1 MNTWVRRSL
10 NVGALT
16 AGALLAS
23 GAAGAA
29 AQAGPSMTS
38 TDNVGIGNG
47 TQLLLPVQA
56 PINICGNAVAV
67 AGVAGAGCEGG
78 SAASLDPEWGYDH
91 YRRHSGGGPTMTS
104 NGNVGILNGTQVYA
118 PVQVPINACG
128 NAVGVL
134 GVAGA
139 GCDGGADAEI
149 GGDRPEQHYGKG
161 KGKGHGKG
169 KGNGHGKGYGGYEEA
184 GHPEAEAAAGSS
196 GGGGGTMLT
205 SGNLG
210 VLNGTQALVPVQIPI
225 NICGNAIAVL
235 GSAEAGCQGGATAT
249 AAG

>member
-91 YRRHSGGGPTMTS
+91 YRRHSGGGPAAMPAASLRSDATTS
-104 NGNVGILNGTQVYA
+104 TDRNVGILNGTQVYA

-139 GCDGGADAEI
+139 GCEGGAEAEL
-149 GGDRPEQHYGKG
+149 GGDRPEKHYGKGKGKG

-169 KGNGHGKGYGGYEEA
+169 HGGYEEA
-184 GHPEAEAAAGSS
+184 EHPDAEAVAASS
-196 GGGGGTMLT
+196 GDATMIT
-205 SGNLG
+205 SGNVG
-210 VLNGTQALVPVQIPI
+210 VLNGTQALVPVQVPI
-225 NICGNAIAVL
+225 NVCGNAISVL
-235 GSAEAGCQGGATAT
+235 GVAHAGCED
-249 AAG
+249 

>member
-23 GAAGAA
+23 GAAAGA
-29 AQAGPSMTS
+29 AQAGPGMTS

-67 AGVAGAGCEGG
+67 AGVAGAGCQGG

-91 YRRHSGGGPTMTS
+91 FRRHSGPGLAT
-104 NGNVGILNGTQVYA
+104 NDNVGLLNGTQVYA

-128 NAVGVL
+128 NAVAVA

-139 GCDGGADAEI
+139 GCQGGADAALD
-149 GGDRPEQHYGKG
+149 GDRPGKHHGKGKGKG
-161 KGKGHGKG
+161 KGKGHG
-169 KGNGHGKGYGGYEEA
+169 GYEDAEQPEA
-184 GHPEAEAAAGSS
+184 GAVASS
-196 GGGGGTMLT
+196 GGDATAMSAASHHSDATIT

-225 NICGNAIAVL
+225 NICGNAVSLL
-235 GSAEAGCQGGATAT
+235 GVAGAGC
-249 AAG
+249 

>member
-67 AGVAGAGCEGG
+67 AGVASADCEGG

-91 YRRHSGGGPTMTS
+91 YRRHSGGGPTMIS
-104 NGNVGILNGTQVYA
+104 NDNVGILNGTQVYA

-139 GCDGGADAEI
+139 GCEGGAEAELDD
-149 GGDRPEQHYGKG
+149 DRHRE
-161 KGKGHGKG
+161 GKGHGKG
-169 KGNGHGKGYGGYEEA
+169 KGNGGYEEA
-184 GHPEAEAAAGSS
+184 ERPKAEAVAASS
-196 GGGGGTMLT
+196 GDATMIT
-205 SGNLG
+205 SGNVG

-225 NICGNAIAVL
+225 NVCGNAISVL
-235 GSAEAGCQGGATAT
+235 GVAHAGC
-249 AAG
+249 